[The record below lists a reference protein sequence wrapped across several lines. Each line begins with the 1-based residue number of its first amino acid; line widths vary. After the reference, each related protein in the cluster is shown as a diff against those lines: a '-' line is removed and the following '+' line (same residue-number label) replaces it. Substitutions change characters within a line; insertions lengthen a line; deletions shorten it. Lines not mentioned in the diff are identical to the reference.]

1 VLGVIHRTGG
11 ASEVKN
17 VVNLAAIEWL
27 INVDLLKFKSWVVTL
42 VIEVGLP
49 SRQKIVDGNYA
60 VTFCEQRIAQMRA
73 EETSSASDQ
82 SAQLIH
88 ELLAFLGGAP
98 AASGRVSGTA
108 AGLPTL

>member
-1 VLGVIHRTGG
+1 
-11 ASEVKN
+11 
-17 VVNLAAIEWL
+17 
-27 INVDLLKFKSWVVTL
+27 
-42 VIEVGLP
+42 
-49 SRQKIVDGNYA
+49 
-60 VTFCEQRIAQMRA
+60 MRA